1 MGKFKKT
8 GNENILLFLNNNEDY
23 YSIIIY
29 QINRT
34 ILCLYPTNNCM
45 RLIPFRQEFSIRL

>member
-1 MGKFKKT
+1 MCKFKKT
-8 GNENILLFLNNNEDY
+8 GNENLLLFSNNNKDY

-45 RLIPFRQEFSIRL
+45 RLIPFQQEFSIRL